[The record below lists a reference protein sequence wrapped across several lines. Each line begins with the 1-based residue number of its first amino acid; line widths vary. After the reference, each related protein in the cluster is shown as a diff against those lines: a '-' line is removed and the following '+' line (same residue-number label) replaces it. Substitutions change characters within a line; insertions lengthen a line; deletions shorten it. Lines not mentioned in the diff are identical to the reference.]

1 MRAAKPKGLT
11 PTLIHPGVPTLFVS
25 FCVRSARSAGA
36 LRAGKKSGR
45 KTSASSPA
53 NAGRNPGFSAPVKER
68 SGLVLGAGSF
78 VALRSGNWNNDTK
91 SGVFTLNFNWT
102 PSNFNTNVG
111 LRVARERM
119 ELRALLKRRV
129 VDRCV
134 RLLSLRATGGSA
146 VISSF

>member
-1 MRAAKPKGLT
+1 VRAAKPKGLT

-25 FCVRSARSAGA
+25 FCGRSARYAGA
-36 LRAGKKSGR
+36 LRAGKKSRR
-45 KTSASSPA
+45 KTSASSQVLELVETRVFPL
-53 NAGRNPGFSAPVKER
+53 RSQER

-102 PSNFNTNVG
+102 PTNFNTNVG

-119 ELRALLKRRV
+119 ELRALLKKYFV
-129 VDRCV
+129 AGA
-134 RLLSLRATGGSA
+134 LLCAVLGG
-146 VISSF
+146 